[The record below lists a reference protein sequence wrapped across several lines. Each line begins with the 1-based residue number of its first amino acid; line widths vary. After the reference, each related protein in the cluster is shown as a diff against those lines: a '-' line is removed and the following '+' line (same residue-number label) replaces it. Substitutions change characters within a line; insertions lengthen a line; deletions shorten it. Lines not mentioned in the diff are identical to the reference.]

1 MNICMFDE
9 LVVES
14 GPHVVAEVLQDLD
27 TATEVVNELRSKPDD
42 QTDGVCQVVGETMIG
57 KLPEVVENDN
67 KVMESLLGRTLSH
80 GELPA
85 YVAENPG
92 GEMGETDHDKAP
104 GKNEGRARKR
114 RLSIVWR
121 ASPEMAILRSPQS
134 PSLCMVEAS
143 TSRKTARTS
152 CRRAIERLIGVVGG
166 KAVAVWY

>member
-14 GPHVVAEVLQDLD
+14 RPHVVAEVLQDLD

-57 KLPEVVENDN
+57 KLPEIVENDN

-85 YVAENPG
+85 YVTENPG
-92 GEMGETDHDKAP
+92 GEMGETDHDEGPREERGEGEKEEAVDYMALPRKWLYCGVPRVLAYAWLRPAP
-104 GKNEGRARKR
+104 AGKLRGRVAGE
-114 RLSIVWR
+114 
-121 ASPEMAILRSPQS
+121 PLR
-134 PSLCMVEAS
+134 
-143 TSRKTARTS
+143 
-152 CRRAIERLIGVVGG
+152 G
-166 KAVAVWY
+166 

>member
-121 ASPEMAILRSPQS
+121 ASRKWLYCGVPRVLACAWLRPA
-134 PSLCMVEAS
+134 PAGKLRGRV
-143 TSRKTARTS
+143 AREPL
-152 CRRAIERLIGVVGG
+152 RGRL
-166 KAVAVWY
+166 A